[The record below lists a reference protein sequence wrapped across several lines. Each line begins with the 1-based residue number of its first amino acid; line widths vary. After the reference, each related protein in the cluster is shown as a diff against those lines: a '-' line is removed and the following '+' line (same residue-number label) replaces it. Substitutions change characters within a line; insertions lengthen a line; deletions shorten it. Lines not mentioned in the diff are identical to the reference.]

1 MFPLLIFSFAINL
14 WLNKI
19 VASSCFQRCKVS
31 PDFLQKYR
39 WHQKCSSA
47 ECHVPIVSDQ
57 LQRTTKKIE
66 CSNSRHKYHSGY
78 DMVSYKNS
86 IEPAVVGRY
95 DRRFFLWSMA
105 VAAPST
111 LASISAASPDPER
124 DIGPT
129 ERNKNS
135 MIRQGKDYGY
145 VFYTPSN
152 FRLTR
157 KPIQTHLDE
166 INLEPFTSDGQVETK
181 SSILYGITVDPVR
194 INSLT
199 EFGTP
204 EQVAARVV
212 TAELNRDGIFEVT
225 LDRADSYTDS
235 NGQLYYT
242 IDYISDGKRGKKRF
256 LTRTCITDQKLYVA
270 TAQIKEAEY
279 QKYERLHE
287 EIEAALN
294 SFVVIGPSK
303 LQ

>member
-1 MFPLLIFSFAINL
+1 
-14 WLNKI
+14 
-19 VASSCFQRCKVS
+19 
-31 PDFLQKYR
+31 
-39 WHQKCSSA
+39 
-47 ECHVPIVSDQ
+47 
-57 LQRTTKKIE
+57 
-66 CSNSRHKYHSGY
+66 
-78 DMVSYKNS
+78 
-86 IEPAVVGRY
+86 
-95 DRRFFLWSMA
+95 MA

-124 DIGPT
+124 VIGPS
-129 ERNKNS
+129 ERNKDS
-135 MIRQGKDYGY
+135 MFRQGKDYGY
-145 VFYTPSN
+145 VFHAPSN

-166 INLEPFTSDGQVETK
+166 INLEPFSPDGQVESK

-225 LDRADSYTDS
+225 LDRANSYTDT

-242 IDYISDGKRGKKRF
+242 IDYISDGKRGIKRF
-256 LTRTCITDQKLYVA
+256 FTRTCISDGKLYVA

-279 QKYERLHE
+279 QKNERLRK

-294 SFVVIGPSK
+294 SFMVIGPSK
-303 LQ
+303 IQ